1 MEISPMQ
8 TPMHPNVSFQ
18 TRLTSQTQ
26 PQALQVSKVSS
37 PFPSRTNI
45 LSENGLSEAPSL
57 YFSGLKPSLTKKLQ
71 PILLAL
77 AGFIGM
83 NGSIYLGLK
92 ATTSALK
99 APIKQHAKDAAT
111 ETGKLISQ
119 DAEDLRKDIAE
130 INPFPKDAMI
140 HDAKALAK
148 KKAEEA
154 AEYAKEKYKKIK
166 QLTGKLLPGKGKEMT
181 ELEKSMEQ
189 LSPKDLA
196 ALEDILNGNEGKSQT
211 ETVQYFK
218 AELDTL
224 LKKRVQ
230 NTHLSPK
237 SYEPMI
243 EAAVD
248 DASSIILKYG
258 AITGV
263 GFTTSLAIFL
273 LGLVKTV
280 QQRKEDQTV
289 TTAAP

>member
-1 MEISPMQ
+1 MQ
-8 TPMHPNVSFQ
+8 APIHPNVSFQ
-18 TRLTSQTQ
+18 TRHASKTQ
-26 PQALQVSKVSS
+26 PQALQVSNVSS
-37 PFPSRTNI
+37 PIATQTNI
-45 LSENGLSEAPSL
+45 FAENALSVSPSL
-57 YFSGLKPSLTKKLQ
+57 YFEGLKPSLTKRLQ

-83 NGSIYLGLK
+83 NGSLYLGLK

-99 APIKQHAKDAAT
+99 TPIKQHAKDAAS

-154 AEYAKEKYKKIK
+154 VEYAKDKYKTIK
-166 QLTGKLLPGKGKEMT
+166 QLTGKLGSGKGKDMT

-189 LSPKDLA
+189 LSPKDLK
-196 ALEDILNGNEGKSQT
+196 ALEEILNGNEGKSQT

-280 QQRKEDQTV
+280 QQRKEEQTV
-289 TTAAP
+289 TNAAP